1 MEKKLLNR
9 KGADTPT
16 SAVTR
21 RQIEWLEDLRS
32 LGLEPCDV
40 VEHSVLSEP
49 SKH

>member
-1 MEKKLLNR
+1 MEKKSLNS
-9 KGADTPT
+9 KGADAPT
-16 SAVTR
+16 STATR

-40 VEHSVLSEP
+40 VEPSVFTES